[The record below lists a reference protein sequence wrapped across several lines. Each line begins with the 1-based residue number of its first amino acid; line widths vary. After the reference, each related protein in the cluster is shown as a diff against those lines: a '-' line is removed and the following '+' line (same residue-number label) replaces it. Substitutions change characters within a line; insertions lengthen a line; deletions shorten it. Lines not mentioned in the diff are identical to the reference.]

1 MPHLIETEED
11 GSLLVPPVRCRAGKN
26 LNAADA

>member
-1 MPHLIETEED
+1 MPHIIEAGED

-26 LNAADA
+26 LKAADA